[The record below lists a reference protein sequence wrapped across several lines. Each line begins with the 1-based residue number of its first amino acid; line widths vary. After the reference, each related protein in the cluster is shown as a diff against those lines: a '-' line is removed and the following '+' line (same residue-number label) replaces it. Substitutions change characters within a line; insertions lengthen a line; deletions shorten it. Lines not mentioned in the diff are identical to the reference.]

1 MRILQMRDL
10 SSEGAR
16 IPISAQ
22 CALITCLAVVIL
34 AGCSG
39 VANVSPAQGNGLS
52 PNSSRSLRAIAY
64 ESKPLKYHRHTE
76 SLSGNGTGQGSCSV
90 INVDVQGKARGPD
103 PGTFTGNGQA
113 FGHWCLGSHQISF
126 VGTFDITSGTNTI
139 SGSFSSVYPAMGG
152 CGGRQ
157 GGCSVGGKLT
167 YTATIEPG
175 GKTFSGQG
183 MGGLSTSRGGNG
195 AMNLTMGS
203 WRVRHT

>member
-1 MRILQMRDL
+1 MRVLQMRDL

-16 IPISAQ
+16 IPLSAQ
-22 CALITCLAVVIL
+22 HALTTCVAVVVL

-39 VANVSPAQGNGLS
+39 ATNVTPAPGNGLS
-52 PNSSRSLRAIAY
+52 SNSSRSLRATAY
-64 ESKPLKYHRHTE
+64 GSKPLKHEKHME
-76 SLSGNGTGQGSCSV
+76 GLSGNGTGQGSCSV
-90 INVDVQGKARGPD
+90 VNVNVQGKAKGPY
-103 PGTFTGNGQA
+103 PGTFTGNGLA
-113 FGHWCLGSHQISF
+113 FGHWCVGSHQIRF
-126 VGTFDITSGTNTI
+126 GGTFNVTSGTNAI
-139 SGSFSSVYPAMGG
+139 SGSFSSVYPAIGD

-183 MGGLSTSRGGNG
+183 QGGLSTSRDGNG
-195 AMNLTMGS
+195 TMNLIMGS